1 MQDVKRFKSS
11 NLPSTHSKNRK
22 EDGEDFFFRQ
32 SVEIFIEQKRRKMC
46 LHQQWHKWEKEE
58 GRTRYNR
65 FIWKLSI
72 LYSNQIFFFLHFFPP
87 HNNFILSQFFFP
99 FFLFCVRWYG
109 CVLCI
114 VYWWIH
120 SISKQTLFNIL
131 LHILACAFIIIA
143 IREEKIHS
151 RREIIRR
158 VENKCMGC
166 FRLKHFLTSKRLW
179 NL

>member
-1 MQDVKRFKSS
+1 ME
-11 NLPSTHSKNRK
+11 RK
-22 EDGEDFFFRQ
+22 IFFLCQ
-32 SVEIFIEQKRRKMC
+32 SVEIFIEQKRRKLC
-46 LHQQWHKWEKEE
+46 LHQQWHKWEEEE

-72 LYSNQIFFFLHFFPP
+72 LYSNQIFFFFLTIILFFP
-87 HNNFILSQFFFP
+87 NFFFSP
-99 FFLFCVRWYG
+99 FFLLFFCVRWYG

-131 LHILACAFIIIA
+131 LHILACAFIIIP
-143 IREEKIHS
+143 IREEKKIHS

-166 FRLKHFLTSKRLW
+166 FRMKHFLTSQRFW